1 MRVTISGPPGSG
13 KTTVAE
19 IVSNR
24 LSYELVTGGKIFREK
39 AKEMKISL
47 AELGTTAE
55 KEGSYDRVLD
65 SYLLDVLR
73 AKSNVIVESRLSG
86 WLCHMN
92 GIKAFKVFV
101 DAREDVRLQRIRNS
115 IHYREEEKGDNLLY
129 QIREREESE
138 WARYK
143 KYYGIDFR
151 DTSIY
156 DLVVDASSEG
166 AEKIAEVIISGLSIR
181 QGTT

>member
-73 AKSNVIVESRLSG
+73 AK
-86 WLCHMN
+86 
-92 GIKAFKVFV
+92 
-101 DAREDVRLQRIRNS
+101 
-115 IHYREEEKGDNLLY
+115 
-129 QIREREESE
+129 
-138 WARYK
+138 
-143 KYYGIDFR
+143 
-151 DTSIY
+151 
-156 DLVVDASSEG
+156 
-166 AEKIAEVIISGLSIR
+166 
-181 QGTT
+181 